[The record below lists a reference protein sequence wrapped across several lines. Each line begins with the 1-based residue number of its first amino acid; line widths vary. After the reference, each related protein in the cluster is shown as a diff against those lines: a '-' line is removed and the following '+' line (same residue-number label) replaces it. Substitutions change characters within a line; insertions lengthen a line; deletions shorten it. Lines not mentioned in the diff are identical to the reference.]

1 MCIHVLNV
9 NWLLYTSIYIS
20 IYSIRIVVIPL
31 SVHRHKKNIY
41 IYGHMY
47 ILCIYIYMYTCRY
60 MVSTGY
66 QACRPVI
73 GICDSPAKDPPA
85 DG

>member
-31 SVHRHKKNIY
+31 SVHRHKNIY
-41 IYGHMY
+41 IYIY
-47 ILCIYIYMYTCRY
+47 TDICIYCAYIYICIHADTWFL
-60 MVSTGY
+60 
-66 QACRPVI
+66 QVI
-73 GICDSPAKDPPA
+73 KHVGL
-85 DG
+85 

>member
-1 MCIHVLNV
+1 MCIHVLSV

-31 SVHRHKKNIY
+31 SVHRHKYIY
-41 IYGHMY
+41 IYTD
-47 ILCIYIYMYTCRY
+47 ICIYCAYIYMYTCRY

>member
-31 SVHRHKKNIY
+31 SVHRHKNIY
-41 IYGHMY
+41 IY
-47 ILCIYIYMYTCRY
+47 ILTYVYTVHIYIYICIHADTWFL
-60 MVSTGY
+60 
-66 QACRPVI
+66 QVI
-73 GICDSPAKDPPA
+73 KHVGL
-85 DG
+85 